1 MHASLSSCHLTTHQQ
16 IKCNDGPNCH
26 IVTIS
31 QTICL
36 VREGQENLLMLIRI
50 MGVMRILETGSL
62 FGSTLTDHWKS
73 VDSTVTFQ
81 CSRWSFKVLVLDVCL
96 KICLGACRQSLCVC
110 WPVSSVYL
118 YSESIVLTGPND
130 AMNNNQRKSN
140 NTLAAWLQQGRLR
153 KQTLHAHHTVTQYIT
168 QQYTTY
174 RHYTWIHPN
183 SIWAVSII
191 IYIMCKCT

>member
-1 MHASLSSCHLTTHQQ
+1 MHASLSSTHQQ

-140 NTLAAWLQQGRLR
+140 NTLAAWLQQGRLH
-153 KQTLHAHHTVTQYIT
+153 KQTLH
-168 QQYTTY
+168 TTPSY
-174 RHYTWIHPN
+174 NTIHNMQTLYLN
-183 SIWAVSII
+183 SSQLDLSS
-191 IYIMCKCT
+191 